1 VCLLYCSRSPESSH
15 MIPVRSGMYCA
26 SHLKLEFFRLSESF
40 DSSMDL
46 CICCSLYSSS
56 EMRCCIQSIVAA
68 FKASNLRSTKK
79 SSSDA
84 IHLLNAWYPS
94 VLYGCFF
101 GSLIAGP
108 VVLPGPGKLDIG
120 TGGVYCAPD
129 IIEGWWLR
137 REVLHLMRD
146 QHASSGPRAQL
157 HANCGLKAE
166 HCPTRSLVQGARAIN
181 LHLFC
186 CLAGTDWKFKVHDTQ
201 PSPLFLHLS
210 I

>member
-46 CICCSLYSSS
+46 CICCSLCSSS

-108 VVLPGPGKLDIG
+108 VVLPGPGKLDTG
-120 TGGVYCAPD
+120 TGGVYCAPG
-129 IIEGWWLR
+129 IIEGWYMGSSDGETTCAIAKLHCSSSRLR
-137 REVLHLMRD
+137 STDNQLLFVRCASHKAVLHEK
-146 QHASSGPRAQL
+146 Q
-157 HANCGLKAE
+157 
-166 HCPTRSLVQGARAIN
+166 
-181 LHLFC
+181 
-186 CLAGTDWKFKVHDTQ
+186 TQ
-201 PSPLFLHLS
+201 AVA
-210 I
+210 